1 VKAYAS
7 RYSIGQR
14 LALGLG
20 FLFALQL
27 AVLAGVLIW
36 LHEDD
41 KAYQEL
47 RTSILPREA
56 LANELERTVLR
67 VSVAV
72 RDHLFEPTPVHRRA
86 FTQAAEGARTTLRF
100 VGAVPASL
108 ERDAYGQARL
118 LVERYINEA
127 ERLAAGQV
135 ERPIDELAKLRESTL
150 TGIRQFVQQ
159 EQAAVG
165 AALEAMDANRQRISQ
180 MLAWLAAGSAAL
192 FAVAGWLTARSI
204 RRPVR
209 RLFEVA
215 TALESGNWRSALS
228 LEPASPQGSG
238 PVRDEMLHLGHAF
251 GAAAVALEARE
262 QQLQQQNEELQAQ
275 NEEIQAQNEEIQA
288 QGEELQ
294 AQNEEIQAQNA
305 DLVGQTALLREHA
318 SALAEADAKKNE
330 FLGVLAHELRNPLAP
345 MTNSLAL
352 LRRTGAGAD
361 AARAHAILERQL
373 RHLVRLIDDLLDVTR
388 ISRGKIHLRREPLD
402 LGRLLRDCAA
412 DLKSSI
418 DGKGL
423 RLALALPEEPL
434 WVAGDYTR
442 LSQVFGNILGNA
454 IKFTDA
460 GGRVAVS
467 AAGEAGQAVVRIA
480 DDGRGMDAALLGRL
494 FEPFSQGDSELA
506 RSSGGLGLGL
516 ALVKGMVELHGG
528 RVEARSDGPGRGA
541 ELVVHL
547 PLGEAPALEAQTTQP
562 APLPARRCRILI
574 VEDNADAAESLRT
587 LLELDG
593 HEVRTERTG
602 AAALEAARGFQPEVV
617 LCDIGLP
624 GLDGYEVARALRCA
638 PGGTEPLLIALT
650 GYAADADHERT
661 ARAGFDHHFA
671 KPPDLE
677 RLNRLLAGRE
687 ARPPRSACA

>member
-41 KAYQEL
+41 EAYQEL
-47 RTSILPREA
+47 RTRILPRQA
-56 LANELERTVLR
+56 LAAELERTVLR

-72 RDHLFEPTPVHRRA
+72 RDQLFEPTPVHRRA

-180 MLAWLAAGSAAL
+180 LLAWLAAGSAAL

-204 RRPVR
+204 RRPAR
-209 RLFEVA
+209 RLLEVA
-215 TALESGNWRSALS
+215 SALEAGNWRSALS
-228 LEPASPQGSG
+228 LEPASPQASG
-238 PVRDEMLHLGHAF
+238 QVRDEMLHVGYAF
-251 GAAAVALEARE
+251 STAAVALEARE

-318 SALAEADAKKNE
+318 SALAEADENKNE

-361 AARAHAILERQL
+361 AAQAHAILERQL

-388 ISRGKIHLRREPLD
+388 ISRGKIHLRREPVD

-442 LSQVFGNILGNA
+442 LSQVFGNIMGNA

-467 AAGEAGQAVVRIA
+467 AASEAGQAVVRIA

-541 ELVVHL
+541 ELVVRL

-574 VEDNADAAESLRT
+574 VEDNADAADSLRT

-602 AAALEAARGFQPEVV
+602 TAALEAARGFQPEVV

-624 GLDGYEVARALRCA
+624 GMDGYEVARALRRA
-638 PGGTEPLLIALT
+638 PGGAEPLLIALT
-650 GYAADADHERT
+650 GYAADGDQERT
-661 ARAGFDHHFA
+661 AQAGFDHHFA

>member
-1 VKAYAS
+1 DEM
-7 RYSIGQR
+7 Q
-14 LALGLG
+14 
-20 FLFALQL
+20 
-27 AVLAGVLIW
+27 
-36 LHEDD
+36 
-41 KAYQEL
+41 
-47 RTSILPREA
+47 
-56 LANELERTVLR
+56 
-67 VSVAV
+67 
-72 RDHLFEPTPVHRRA
+72 HL
-86 FTQAAEGARTTLRF
+86 
-100 VGAVPASL
+100 
-108 ERDAYGQARL
+108 GQA
-118 LVERYINEA
+118 
-127 ERLAAGQV
+127 
-135 ERPIDELAKLRESTL
+135 
-150 TGIRQFVQQ
+150 F
-159 EQAAVG
+159 
-165 AALEAMDANRQRISQ
+165 
-180 MLAWLAAGSAAL
+180 
-192 FAVAGWLTARSI
+192 
-204 RRPVR
+204 
-209 RLFEVA
+209 
-215 TALESGNWRSALS
+215 
-228 LEPASPQGSG
+228 
-238 PVRDEMLHLGHAF
+238 H
-251 GAAAVALEARE
+251 AAAQALEARE
-262 QQLQQQNEELQAQ
+262 QQLQQQNEE
-275 NEEIQAQNEEIQA
+275 IQAQNEEIQA
-288 QGEELQ
+288 QS
-294 AQNEEIQAQNA
+294 EEIQAQNT
-305 DLVGQTALLREHA
+305 DLVAQTAQLREQA
-318 SALAEADAKKNE
+318 RALKEADEKKNE
-330 FLGVLAHELRNPLAP
+330 FLGLLAHELRNPLAP
-345 MTNSLAL
+345 MSNSLAL
-352 LRRTGAGAD
+352 LRHAAPGAD
-361 AARAHAILERQL
+361 VGQAHAILERQL

-467 AAGEAGQAVVRIA
+467 AASEAGQAVVRIE

-528 RVEARSDGPGRGA
+528 RVEAHSDGPGRGA
-541 ELVVHL
+541 ALVARL
-547 PLGEAPALEAQTTQP
+547 PLGEAPAREAKTSQP

-574 VEDNADAAESLRT
+574 VEDNADAAESLRK

-602 AAALEAARGFQPEVV
+602 AAALEAARSFQPEVV

-624 GLDGYEVARALRCA
+624 GMDGFEVARALRRA
-638 PGGTEPLLIALT
+638 PGGAEPLLIALT
-650 GYAADADHERT
+650 GYAAEADQERT
-661 ARAGFDHHFA
+661 AQAGFDHHFT